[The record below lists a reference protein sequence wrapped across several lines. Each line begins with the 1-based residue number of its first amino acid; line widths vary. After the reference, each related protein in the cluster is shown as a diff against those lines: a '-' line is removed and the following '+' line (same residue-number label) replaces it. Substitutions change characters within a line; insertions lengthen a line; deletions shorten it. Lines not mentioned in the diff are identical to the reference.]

1 MTKEEIIE
9 KVKENMQSIGFIYD
23 EEFGVNCRDKEVE
36 EIMDESLR
44 EVYAVSFIIPNDIKR
59 NEQGEIISLREG
71 SHCACYVDA
80 ATYEILC
87 YSVKFGFVL
96 PDGTSVS

>member
-9 KVKENMQSIGFIYD
+9 KVKENMQSIGYVYD
-23 EEFGVNCRDKEVE
+23 EKIGVNCRDKKVK

-44 EVYAVSFIIPNDIKR
+44 EVYTVSFKIPNDIKR
-59 NEQGEIISLREG
+59 NSQGEIISLREG
-71 SHCACYVDA
+71 SYCFCYVDA

-96 PDGTSVS
+96 PDGTSV

>member
-9 KVKENMQSIGFIYD
+9 KVKENMQSIGFKYD
-23 EEFGVNCRDKEVE
+23 KSMGINCYDKKVR

-44 EVYAVSFIIPNDIKR
+44 EVYGVSFKIPDDIKR
-59 NEQGEIISLREG
+59 NSQGEIISLREG
-71 SHCACYVDA
+71 SYCVGYVDA

-96 PDGTSVS
+96 PDGTSV